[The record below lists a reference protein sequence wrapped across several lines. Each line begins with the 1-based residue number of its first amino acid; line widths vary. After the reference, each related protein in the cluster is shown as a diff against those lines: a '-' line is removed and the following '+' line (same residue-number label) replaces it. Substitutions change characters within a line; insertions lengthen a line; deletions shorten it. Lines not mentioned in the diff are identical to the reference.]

1 MSMLKEFNGREF
13 PEGSWRY
20 ETKDR
25 MIAGQTPNKV
35 WLYTVDVC
43 EDVES
48 GKTLLRLV
56 RWVARKENGDSPT
69 KVWRFRGAYNLR
81 SLSHWDA
88 ISRTVDALLHED
100 IPLKETGILKPHEID
115 SQIIQSK
122 DEEINAL
129 ESAVERGK
137 TALVSH
143 KAQLRKSKQRIK
155 EMKSHIGDYRE
166 TLKKFKTLVEKPS
179 TNERR
184 IHGFI
189 DREKPFWIFGLEY
202 VAIRSK
208 VAFPPPPSRKKYE
221 FDLMLDR
228 FDRFMDLVELK
239 GPNENLFSKR
249 TKHRSKINQSLSVAL
264 GQVIAYLSEC
274 DKIRRKTLVR
284 PNALIV
290 IGNKKT
296 DDPSQRRLLAS
307 HMSRVEILTYTD
319 LLKHGEQLLKHIEG
333 KKT

>member
-1 MSMLKEFNGREF
+1 MENYNGRSF
-13 PEGSWRY
+13 PDKSKRY

-56 RWVARKENGDSPT
+56 RWVARVENGDSST
-69 KVWRFRGAYNLR
+69 KIWRFGGAYNLR

-88 ISRTVDALLHED
+88 ISRTVDALLHEG
-100 IPLKETGILKPHEID
+100 IPLKETGILKPHEIE
-115 SQIIQSK
+115 SQTIQSK
-122 DEEINAL
+122 EEEINVL
-129 ESAVERGK
+129 ESLLNRER

-143 KAQLRKSKQRIK
+143 KAQLRKSKQRII
-155 EMKSHIGDYRE
+155 EMRSHIGDYRE
-166 TLKKFKTLVEKPS
+166 TLKEFKTLVERFS
-179 TNERR
+179 TNERK
-184 IHGFI
+184 IHEFI
-189 DREKPFWIFGLEY
+189 ERERPFWVFGLEY

-208 VAFPPPPSRKKYE
+208 VAFPPPPRRKKYE

-239 GPNENLFSKR
+239 GPNENLFSRR
-249 TKHRSKINQSLSVAL
+249 TKHRFKINQSLSVAL

-296 DDPSQRRLLAS
+296 DDPTQRRLLAS

-333 KKT
+333 KKL